1 MCVWSPVLD
10 LISSDCANLDLIKFN
25 CYCSYYNEDYDLCL
39 CVVLCFFSV
48 SDSLIAVDCCLGR
61 LFMLCA
67 LLSGGNIKIVTYRN

>member
-39 CVVLCFFSV
+39 CVVLCFFFCV
-48 SDSLIAVDCCLGR
+48 C
-61 LFMLCA
+61 
-67 LLSGGNIKIVTYRN
+67 